1 MKRIRVI
8 PTLLLSGRGLVK
20 TRAFR
25 DPQYVGDPVNA
36 IRIFN
41 EKEVDELALLDI
53 KATPEGRG
61 PQIGLLSA
69 VASECFMPLCYGG
82 GLRDVKTIERVL
94 AVGVEKVAIGAGLV
108 EVPGAVREAATEFG
122 SSTIVGV
129 LDFRRPMIGGPQV
142 FIRSGTMKAKQG
154 LVDAA
159 RRAEDLGCGELIV
172 NSIERDGTLSGFDLD
187 AILAVTSTVKIPVIA
202 SGGAG
207 SLHDF
212 GQAVRVGHASAVA
225 AGALFVFVGKHRA
238 VLITYPSQD
247 ELESSVYLT

>member
-1 MKRIRVI
+1 MRRVRVI

-25 DPQYVGDPVNA
+25 DPQYVGDPLNA

-53 KATPEGRG
+53 KATQERRG
-61 PQIGLLSA
+61 PDFALLRA

-94 AVGVEKVAIGAGLV
+94 AVGVEKVAIGTALV
-108 EVPGAVREAATEFG
+108 DAPVAVREAAREHG

-129 LDFRRPMIGGPQV
+129 LDFRRPLFGGPQV
-142 FIRSGTMKAKQG
+142 YVRSGTTKAKQG
-154 LVDAA
+154 LVEAA
-159 RRAEDLGCGELIV
+159 LRAEELGCGELIV
-172 NSIERDGTLSGFDLD
+172 NSIDRDGTMAGFDLD
-187 AILAVTSTVKIPVIA
+187 AIAAVALAVQIPVIA

-207 SLHDF
+207 SLRDF
-212 GQAVRVGHASAVA
+212 RDAIRVGHASAVA
-225 AGALFVFVGKHRA
+225 AGAYFVFVGKHRA
-238 VLITYPSQD
+238 VLITYPSQSD
-247 ELESSVYLT
+247 LASQVFPL